1 MHRFGASD
9 DEEGWTKSIDIDV
22 MADGARLACRD
33 PVHREGGGGAIL
45 NISSILSL
53 SREHAHGTSFAAVK
67 AGLINY
73 TMSQALALASKK
85 MRHRG

>member
-33 PVHREGGGGAIL
+33 PVHRECRWRRDPQHFVD
-45 NISSILSL
+45 LSL
-53 SREHAHGTSFAAVK
+53 SREHAHGTPFAAVK
-67 AGLINY
+67 SGLINY